1 MKWFGLFTAG
11 MLLAAPATA
20 RDCSDAATQTDLNI
34 CANEELERADKGLN
48 DVYGRLRK
56 KLKAE
61 GSAEQPLINAQ
72 RAWIAFRDQECA
84 FAGSDYEGGSMQPF
98 VIAHCKTELTDGRSG
113 QLEGYIAG
121 ETD

>member
-1 MKWFGLFTAG
+1 MQWFGLFAAG
-11 MLLAAPATA
+11 MLLAAPATP
-20 RDCSDAATQTDLNI
+20 RDCSDAATQTDMNI
-34 CANEELERADKGLN
+34 CANEELERADKGLHA
-48 DVYGRLRK
+48 VYGRLRK

-61 GSAEQPLINAQ
+61 GSAEQLLINAQ
-72 RAWIAFRDQECA
+72 RAWIAFRDPECA
-84 FAGSDYEGGSMQPF
+84 FAGPDYAGGSMQPF